1 MTAAVILADSL
12 EASEAAA
19 SRVSTC
25 VSLTSLDLS
34 LHMVPCNSF
43 RYLLCV
49 PGRDHK
55 SGTRSAWQRARVV
68 LLWQERLHEHPRSGQ
83 VGTVAAPLS
92 ESPSLCAAGTERGW
106 PAGPCGTSLAVG
118 CRALMSHVLYCDTVT
133 GSVKLW
139 GSGALALLLRGPR
152 LQAHGHC
159 H

>member
-49 PGRDHK
+49 PGRDHSQELGVHGREPGSFCCGK
-55 SGTRSAWQRARVV
+55 RDFMNTPEVGRSVPLQRRSVSHHRSV
-68 LLWQERLHEHPRSGQ
+68 LLAPSG
-83 VGTVAAPLS
+83 VGQRGLVVPLLQWAA
-92 ESPSLCAAGTERGW
+92 
-106 PAGPCGTSLAVG
+106 V
-118 CRALMSHVLYCDTVT
+118 H
-133 GSVKLW
+133 
-139 GSGALALLLRGPR
+139 
-152 LQAHGHC
+152 
-159 H
+159 